1 VGLLFLFL
9 LWSCFDYV
17 TAPERRVIP
26 TGCRDELKRSQG
38 QVDALGR
45 LDDLDPFGAF
55 RKMTVKA
62 PLSGD
67 LRHPSDSQPTA
78 ARGENRFPD

>member
-1 VGLLFLFL
+1 L

-17 TAPERRVIP
+17 VARQRCVIP
-26 TGCRDELKRSQG
+26 TGCRNELKRSHG

-45 LDDLDPFGAF
+45 VDDLDTFVAF

-62 PLSGD
+62 PLSRDFRD
-67 LRHPSDSQPTA
+67 LRHPSDSQTTA
-78 ARGENRFPD
+78 ARGANTFPE